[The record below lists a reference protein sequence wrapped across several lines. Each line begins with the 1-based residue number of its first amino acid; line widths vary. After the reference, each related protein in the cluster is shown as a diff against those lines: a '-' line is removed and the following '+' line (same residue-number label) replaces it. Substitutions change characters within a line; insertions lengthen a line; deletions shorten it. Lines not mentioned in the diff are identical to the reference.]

1 MNEAQET
8 EVTMSAIVARNLTR
22 LAKYKSFEICTTTN
36 LYTVMKDT
44 VFVGEGNKVWIID
57 NQGNKS
63 IEMELHAFKCYQ

>member
-8 EVTMSAIVARNLTR
+8 EVTMSAIVARALTR
-22 LAKYKSFEICTTTN
+22 LAKDKSFEICTTTN
-36 LYTVMKDT
+36 LYPVKKDT

-63 IEMELHAFKCYQ
+63 IKMELHSFKCYQ